1 MIAAA
6 AHPVPPGAWSVDGA
20 LAEVR
25 VSGLTLRAER
35 SGATVRIEVGG
46 DLDPHNSR
54 YLELVGHDALDR
66 DGVRLLVLACTGVT
80 FVGSN
85 GLSALIELSR
95 AADARAA
102 RLQIDRPSLVL
113 RRLLDLAGLQRLLA
127 DR

>member
-1 MIAAA
+1 M
-6 AHPVPPGAWSVDGA
+6 PPGTWSVDDA
-20 LAEVR
+20 LAEVQ

-35 SGATVRIEVGG
+35 SGATVRVEVGG

-66 DGVRLLVLACTGVT
+66 DGVRLLVLACAGVT

-113 RRLLDLAGLQRLLA
+113 LRLLDLAGLQRLLA